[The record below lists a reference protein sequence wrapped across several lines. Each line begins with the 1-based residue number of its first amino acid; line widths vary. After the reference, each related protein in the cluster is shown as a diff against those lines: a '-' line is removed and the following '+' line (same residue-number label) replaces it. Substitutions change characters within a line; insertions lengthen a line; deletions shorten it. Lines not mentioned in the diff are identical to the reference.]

1 MTLRNSLV
9 GTAAA
14 ILSAATTMSISSALF
29 MPQAA
34 ADARCATGQT
44 GYVDVCDT
52 PNTQIFGSPS
62 GNIYCAITNGLDNG
76 STTAIWTTYCKSN
89 TPPQTVSMDS
99 QGLLTICSDVSCMG
113 NPMADGI
120 EPELP
125 YGESKL
131 FGPFICVSETDGM
144 NCTVNSSGVGFIISK
159 SGIGPVG

>member
-1 MTLRNSLV
+1 MRGPLV
-9 GTAAA
+9 GLAAA
-14 ILSAATTMSISSALF
+14 VLGAATSISISSAFFL
-29 MPQAA
+29 PQAT
-34 ADARCATGQT
+34 ADTGCATGQT

-76 STTAIWTTYCKSN
+76 STAAAWTTYCKSN

-99 QGLLTICSDVSCMG
+99 QGLLTVCSDVSCMG

-144 NCTVNSSGVGFIISK
+144 NCTVAASGRGFTISK
-159 SGIGPVG
+159 SGIDPVG